1 MRKRRISLIVIAIA
15 LLLVAL
21 AVVLLPSREPSYGGK
36 RLTEWV
42 ESYEQPAVLRRGGD
56 FARHNTDADVAIQHI
71 GTNATAYL
79 VKWIRYETPSWQV
92 KCFGL
97 VNRIFRRVR
106 PSWQLTDSREQGR
119 AVRALPAL
127 AALGPDVTIPEITRI
142 LNDPKA
148 ITRKELAV
156 MAFGYL
162 GKDGVPPL
170 LNLLTNEH
178 GGNLRYAA
186 LAIIKALGTN
196 ARAAG
201 PVLLQYLSDK
211 DWLLS
216 AKVYYAIKGLE
227 IDPVIAVPVLMET
240 LKDTREDVQE

>member
-1 MRKRRISLIVIAIA
+1 M
-15 LLLVAL
+15 
-21 AVVLLPSREPSYGGK
+21 
-36 RLTEWV
+36 
-42 ESYEQPAVLRRGGD
+42 
-56 FARHNTDADVAIQHI
+56 
-71 GTNATAYL
+71 
-79 VKWIRYETPSWQV
+79 KWIRYETPFWQT

-97 VNRIFRRVR
+97 VNRILRRVR
-106 PSWQLTDSREQGR
+106 PSWQLTDSREQVR

-127 AALGPDVTIPEITRI
+127 AALGPEITIPEITRM
-142 LNDPKA
+142 LDDPKA

-162 GKDGVPPL
+162 GKDSVPPL

-186 LAIIKALGTN
+186 LAIIRALGTN

-216 AKVYYAIKGLE
+216 AKVYYAIDGME
-227 IDPVIAVPVLMET
+227 IDPAIAVPILMET
-240 LKDTREDVQE
+240 LQDTRADVLECAIRLLKTVNTNARPATPLLLNLLSDRRIRIKNAAKAALREIDPEALEKARTKGE